1 MQFTVK
7 APDSCPFASEA
18 RGAGKKKV
26 GASKLKEEFKQRSD
40 WWPLQ
45 AWVSGPVGQFL
56 RSLWE
61 RDVCGDSLKAV
72 TNPVA
77 LTGRKVPSPT
87 SRNSGGTRGGNTFMP
102 SDAQNRNWNSTERSP
117 YMARR

>member
-56 RSLWE
+56 RSL
-61 RDVCGDSLKAV
+61 
-72 TNPVA
+72 
-77 LTGRKVPSPT
+77 
-87 SRNSGGTRGGNTFMP
+87 
-102 SDAQNRNWNSTERSP
+102 
-117 YMARR
+117 